1 MKNDKFLIG
10 IIVGIVLLVVVAIVL
25 VLTRGQDE
33 DYVPDDSP
41 AGVVHNYFLALQRK
55 DYERA
60 YGYLADDLK
69 SKPDL
74 DKFIRDMDTQ
84 RYGSEASLQIEE
96 TRLGDV
102 HSQVDVSITTYSG
115 GGIFD
120 SGSYTSPDTAHLRVN
135 ATGAWKLISFPY
147 PYWGYD
153 WDQEKTD

>member
-25 VLTRGQDE
+25 VLTRGQGE
-33 DYVPDDSP
+33 DYVPNDSP

-55 DYERA
+55 DYEQA
-60 YGYLADDLK
+60 YSYLSDDLK

-84 RYGSEASLQIEE
+84 RYGSEASLQIGEI
-96 TRLGDV
+96 RLGDV

-120 SGSYTSPDTAHLRVN
+120 SGSYTSQETAHLRVN
-135 ATGAWKLISFPY
+135 AKGEWKLISFPY